1 MAQVYTVKALS
12 GVVFVVSATGQTRAL
27 KEGDVVLKG
36 ETIVSG
42 PRGRV
47 ELVADDAAPIE
58 LRGEQRL
65 HIDDSLF
72 ATSAPASESAAVA
85 SGTIER
91 VIDTLAGG
99 GDLTEELEAPAAGAG
114 GGAGD
119 DGNSFVRLLRIVEP
133 VDPLAFDF
141 ETSLSDLPPDYPGQP
156 VLIEEPPIPEPPV
169 SPPEPPAPPAPAPGP
184 APTPGPAPGPAPSP
198 APAPEPTPEPP
209 PPPTSAPELI
219 GKLTVDLEEESVPKA
234 GGGVIGNNETENPDL
249 SHTTGVQTMT
259 GAVNWGADGFGK
271 VTGVTFGG
279 NTVSVSGGSA
289 TVYFNALGVAQT
301 DEAGSAAKLV
311 VNEDGT
317 YTLTVTGAMTH
328 SEQGEDWLPLTT
340 VDLVG
345 EDKDG
350 DPVSVPLEA
359 RVQDDVPAMVV
370 KEPTAGIIPTFS
382 LSYDGGE
389 AGQNNSVGFYI
400 KDGEG
405 KPTVGAVLF
414 DGVKDRMLVDGSVGT
429 LTVDGKDYQV
439 TLADDGKGYKVQLPE
454 GVTPDQIGF
463 FLLPN
468 GGASDTKFDL
478 SAVKFEQS
486 GDVWAVKMSDVVLN
500 SDASG
505 TASRVFFSDSA
516 LNPGGHSYVQENAS
530 GVWTGDKGDLN
541 WEDLTIGKYSSD
553 KDYEDVNLTLKWD
566 GVPLLVSEK
575 ELAKT
580 GRSTDTDA
588 DSGETQLN
596 SRFEVHYGA
605 DSAATND
612 PLTIKYTLVI
622 NKDKAELWDTATQ
635 EQVSLIDRG
644 DGVVRGVIG
653 TGTDEKTVFTLSV
666 DDNGVLTLTQER
678 AVVHSSSNPH
688 DITNLGK
695 DVLSLKATATATDGD
710 GDTVTDSA
718 SYDIGHQLNFLDSGP
733 KAGDDFAAVTAVAD
747 GTAVSATFNV
757 FKGDKDGVGADEHEG
772 MLDGAQAQ
780 VVWVR
785 TGGDRSYGAT
795 DFLEGAET
803 SVKAIGAMGTLTIEK
818 DGQATYKLDDIRAK
832 ALVHDETYKD
842 QFSYQMKDADGDTDV
857 ANIMVTV
864 TGANDAPEFVT
875 GKDTTTL
882 LWVDKNGDGKQD
894 VGETSLYSAP
904 ETGGKKDALT
914 LTVHEDAL
922 LNGPAEDAKGFGVAD
937 PDIGDQVTVYFSNVT
952 PTGLPSGGLYS
963 GGRLIEW
970 TSNAYATEV
979 YGKVADDAGEEMT
992 VVTVSIT
999 PTDATGYKAAVTLG
1013 APIDGNDKVNLQF
1026 ELTAKDEV
1034 GETDEMDLNVTV
1046 EPGNLL
1052 PSAADAPDIGKDAEL
1067 TAPIAAG
1074 FVVADPTGGMT
1085 TSDDLL
1091 IEGDDGD
1098 ASYSSLGADLIAIN
1112 LADLEAGD
1120 ANAESTTD
1128 VRVPGSLLIQD
1139 ILSDVD
1145 GLDLSVAL
1153 GDLSDADSALP
1164 AEVGDGA
1171 GTVHPV
1177 EAQGNAPEQAL
1188 IADIALE
1195 ADILTMTTTKHDP
1208 SIT

>member
-141 ETSLSDLPPDYPGQP
+141 ETSLSDLPPDYPGRP
-156 VLIEEPPIPEPPV
+156 VLIEEQPITEPPI

-429 LTVDGKDYQV
+429 LTVDGKDYKV
-439 TLADDGKGYKVQLPE
+439 TLADDGKGYKVQLPD

-505 TASRVFFSDSA
+505 IASRVFFSDSA

-575 ELAKT
+575 ELAET
-580 GRSTDTDA
+580 GWSSDTDA
-588 DSGETQLN
+588 DAGETQLN
-596 SRFEVHYGA
+596 SRFDVHYGA
-605 DSAATND
+605 DGAATND
-612 PLTIKYTLVI
+612 PLTINYSLVI

-635 EQVSLIDRG
+635 EQVSLIDKG

-653 TGTDEKTVFTLSV
+653 TGDDEKTVFTLSV

-710 GDTVTDSA
+710 GDTVTDSTT
-718 SYDIGHQLNFLDSGP
+718 YDIGHQLNFLDSGP

-747 GTAVSATFNV
+747 GMAVSATFNV

-772 MLDGAQAQ
+772 MLDGACAQ

-785 TGGDRSYGAT
+785 AGGDRSYSAT
-795 DFLEGAET
+795 DFLEGTET
-803 SVKAIGAMGTLTIEK
+803 SVKAKGAFGELTIEK
-818 DGQATYKLDDIRAK
+818 DGEASYKIDDIKAK
-832 ALVHDETYKD
+832 ALADGEKRED
-842 QFSYQMKDADGDTDV
+842 LFSYQMKDADGDTDV
-857 ANIMVTV
+857 ANITVTV
-864 TGANDAPEFVT
+864 TGVNDAPEFVI
-875 GKDTTTL
+875 GDDRTTQ
-882 LWVDKNGDGKQD
+882 LWVDFNRDGKQD
-894 VGETSLYSAP
+894 AGETSLYSEPAG
-904 ETGGKKDALT
+904 EKDSLT
-914 LTVHEDAL
+914 LTAGDPIVE
-922 LNGPAEDAKGFGVAD
+922 FRVAD
-937 PDIGDQVTVYFSNVT
+937 PDIGDKPKVSFNTGVKPEGVT
-952 PTGLPSGGLYS
+952 SGGKPV
-963 GGRLIEW
+963 EW
-970 TSNAYATEV
+970 FFNEAEV
-979 YGKVADDAGEEMT
+979 YGKVADEAGVETT
-992 VVTVSIT
+992 VATVSIT
-999 PTDATGYKAAVTLG
+999 QINSTDYKAEFLLG
-1013 APIDGNDKVNLQF
+1013 APIDGVGTVNFEF
-1026 ELTAKDEV
+1026 ELVADDGNGGKD
-1034 GETDEMDLNVTV
+1034 TMALTV
-1046 EPGNLL
+1046 EAEGVPYMAGVGALHYGVPGDDETSGAMGLM
-1052 PSAADAPDIGKDAEL
+1052 AAAVTEDDAP
-1067 TAPIAAG
+1067 
-1074 FVVADPTGGMT
+1074 MT
-1085 TSDDLL
+1085 
-1091 IEGDDGD
+1091 GDDDDGSFSGVD
-1098 ASYSSLGADLIAIN
+1098 VDVIDIN
-1112 LADLEAGD
+1112 LADHTVADIEA
-1120 ANAESTTD
+1120 TTD
-1128 VRVPGSLLIQD
+1128 VSVSDSLLIQD
-1139 ILSDVD
+1139 ILSDTE

-1153 GDLSDADSALP
+1153 GDLSDADAALP

-1171 GTVHPV
+1171 GAVQPV
-1177 EAQGNAPEQAL
+1177 EAQGNAPEQAP